1 MRQTNNNNKSGSRL
15 ARKLRHGGFPPFV
28 RCQSEREPF
37 LESDET
43 MNPQQQ
49 PGQSLITQQK
59 RTVAD
64 LINSEKTRA
73 EIAKVLPKHLTPERM
88 TRVALTA
95 TMRNPKLLECTPA
108 SLMNALLTCSQ
119 AGLEPDG
126 RLAHLIPY
134 GNVVQV
140 IFDYK
145 GLVTLALRN
154 GAESVFADKVCEFDT
169 FDAYVE
175 NGDKKLNHRPNWAKE
190 RGTAV
195 CYYSVCKRNGEV
207 DWEVMTVEEVESIR
221 DRSKAAKSG
230 PWVTDFDEM
239 AKKTV
244 LRRMS
249 KRWDLLPEIRDVINA
264 DDDTPVNLVAMAK
277 PVFDSPK
284 VADKPPTP
292 EAEPPVPPPT
302 EDDGDLGPQPVE
314 ERTPE
319 PEKPA
324 PASPL
329 KELRM
334 LLKIGKVRE
343 GELLDYFAASGATDG
358 SASSLEEVLMSFPDL
373 VKTTVGNWK
382 PVLEQIQKLKAGAA

>member
-1 MRQTNNNNKSGSRL
+1 
-15 ARKLRHGGFPPFV
+15 
-28 RCQSEREPF
+28 
-37 LESDET
+37 
-43 MNPQQQ
+43 
-49 PGQSLITQQK
+49 
-59 RTVAD
+59 
-64 LINSEKTRA
+64 
-73 EIAKVLPKHLTPERM
+73 
-88 TRVALTA
+88 
-95 TMRNPKLLECTPA
+95 
-108 SLMNALLTCSQ
+108 
-119 AGLEPDG
+119 
-126 RLAHLIPY
+126 
-134 GNVVQV
+134 VVQV

-284 VADKPPTP
+284 VADKPPTSEP
-292 EAEPPVPPPT
+292 EPPVPPPT

-319 PEKPA
+319 PA
-324 PASPL
+324 AANPL
-329 KELRM
+329 KALRL
-334 LLKIGKVRE
+334 LLKMGKIKE
-343 GELLDYFAASGATDG
+343 GELLDFWAATGATDG
-358 SASSLEEVLMSFPDL
+358 SATSLEEVAMSSPDL
-373 VKTTVGNWK
+373 IKGTAENFP
-382 PVLEQIQKLKAGAA
+382 PVVEQICKLKGGAA